1 MARWSIAALVVLNLA
16 LGAWNF
22 GVFARWGWGPDD
34 GREPERLSQQIRP
47 EAITL
52 QVPAEAA
59 SEAASP
65 AASDAAPS
73 ASAAASSPPSTRP

>member
-47 EAITL
+47 EAITVRAL
-52 QVPAEAA
+52 GLT
-59 SEAASP
+59 
-65 AASDAAPS
+65 
-73 ASAAASSPPSTRP
+73 ASAAAQPAASESSEPASAPIPNPSTRP